1 MLIYQVNHVRT
12 VYNGSVVFTH
22 VQQMPNDMAR
32 STVFL
37 RDWIIICY
45 LFSCRN
51 NHIRNHMYNGKKS
64 RKTENNMASYGN
76 IISWYW
82 IFSIVSTG

>member
-1 MLIYQVNHVRT
+1 ML
-12 VYNGSVVFTH
+12 
-22 VQQMPNDMAR
+22 NDMVR
-32 STVFL
+32 FIVFF

-51 NHIRNHMYNGKKS
+51 NYIRNYMYNGKKS
-64 RKTENNMASYGN
+64 RKIENNMVSYGN

-82 IFSIVSTG
+82 IFFIVSIG